1 MNEKMKILL
10 AYDGSSYAEAAI
22 DDLKRAG
29 LPREAEA
36 LIVSVGDVL
45 MKPPPSSYEVVEQVL
60 ASRRVTSAI
69 VQAQA
74 QASKALEEAAR
85 LAAQASARVRS
96 LFPEWTVRGEALA
109 GTPARELIQ
118 KADEWKPDLI
128 VVGSQGRSALGRL
141 ILGSVS
147 KTVDTDSRYS
157 VRVARRAIEKRD
169 DAPVRIIVGVDG
181 SPTAERAVRAVGM
194 RVWRE
199 GTEIRLISVDNGA
212 SPTRIASILP
222 TAAAMI
228 ASDNEEL
235 AAKARQMIEWA
246 KEELRAIGLNVSAEI
261 IKGEPVRV
269 LVEEARKWE
278 ADAIFVGAR
287 GFSGTLERWR
297 LGSVSTGLVTNA
309 PCSVEVV
316 RATEEMS

>member
-85 LAAQASARVRS
+85 LAAQASERVRS
-96 LFPEWTVRGEALA
+96 LVPEWTVRAEALA
-109 GTPARELIQ
+109 GAPAQELIQ

-147 KTVDTDSRYS
+147 QKVVNEAKCS
-157 VRVARRAIEKRD
+157 VRVARGQDKESD
-169 DAPVRIIVGVDG
+169 SPVCVVIGVDG
-181 SPTAERAVRAVGM
+181 SREAETAVRAVAA
-194 RVWRE
+194 RVWSAGSEAR
-199 GTEIRLISVDNGA
+199 V
-212 SPTRIASILP
+212 IAVQETIV
-222 TAAAMI
+222 AMI
-228 ASDNEEL
+228 PAIEVGIEAGEAKLASLRHALES
-235 AAKARQMIEWA
+235 AADV
-246 KEELRAIGLNVSAEI
+246 LRAAGLVVSTV
-261 IKGEPVRV
+261 IKKGDPKQM
-269 LVEEARKWE
+269 LVEEAEQWK
-278 ADAIFVGAR
+278 ADCIFVGAR
-287 GFSGTLERWR
+287 GLGALERIL
-297 LGSVSTGLVTNA
+297 LGSVSTAVVTRA
-309 PCSVEVV
+309 RCSVEVV
-316 RATEEMS
+316 RA